1 MVLVSECERE
11 SFLCDFYESMTEVF
25 QRRSKPN
32 TDDEMNTLTGNGRS
46 TGGHSRHGIMQ
57 NHQKKKSARST
68 STFTPVATYIMIL
81 TFILIGITLLHQ
93 WEHPN
98 TTTTT
103 TTSTQPANINIS
115 NRNKIN
121 QRNKNGDNQNTI
133 AYVVAITSCNG
144 HEKDATFQIA
154 EGASVLQ
161 HSIHINSIRYNQNHN
176 NNNNSISSTFDYQMY
191 AFYHPDAVACA
202 IPLLE
207 FGYIIEARPTPVNV
221 ADIQNEMLR
230 ERIVKN
236 GCCGEKELIKLE
248 AFTLTQYPL
257 VVMLDID
264 TLILAPLDRLF
275 QFLLLGPHDD
285 RTTKTTTTLMDD
297 DLLYYP
303 NKPAS
308 SGRNANVTTIPSLT
322 TSTID
327 FLYTTDYGM
336 VRPYQYIKP
345 VQGGFVILRPNQTV
359 YHDFVR
365 IVQEGDFQ
373 FDGDGE
379 GGWGGRTG
387 RFWGGTWLVVERNM

>member
-1 MVLVSECERE
+1 M
-11 SFLCDFYESMTEVF
+11 CDLNENMTEVIH
-25 QRRSKPN
+25 RRSKPN
-32 TDDEMNTLTGNGRS
+32 TDDEMNTLPGNGRS
-46 TGGHSRHGIMQ
+46 TSGNSRHGIMQ
-57 NHQKKKSARST
+57 NHPRKKSVRST
-68 STFTPVATYIMIL
+68 STVTPVATYIIIL

-93 WEHPN
+93 WEHPTSN
-98 TTTTT
+98 TITTTYTP
-103 TTSTQPANINIS
+103 PANINIS
-115 NRNKIN
+115 DKNKSN
-121 QRNKNGDNQNTI
+121 QRNQKNEKTV
-133 AYVVAITSCNG
+133 AYVVTITSCNG
-144 HEKDATFQIA
+144 HAKDATFQIV

-161 HSIHINSIRYNQNHN
+161 HSIHINSIRYNQNDS
-176 NNNNSISSTFDYQMY
+176 NSSRRQKSTFDYQMY
-191 AFYHPDAVACA
+191 AFYHPDAEACA

-207 FGYIIEARPTPVNV
+207 FGYVIEARPTPVHV
-221 ADIQNEMLR
+221 ADIQNELLR

-264 TLILAPLDRLF
+264 TLILQPLDGLF
-275 QFLLLGPHDD
+275 QFLLPGSHTKDD
-285 RTTKTTTTLMDD
+285 RSTTTTTTSLMDD

-308 SGRNANVTTIPSLT
+308 SGRNANVTTIPSSSSSSS
-322 TSTID
+322 STID

-373 FDGDGE
+373 FEGDGE

-387 RFWGGTWLVVERNM
+387 RFWGGKLLFSG